1 MYLSSRLF
9 LSFAAWA
16 AFKGETVMPML
27 ERDYF
32 KEMKIDKYAAAF
44 AKKSNK
50 KISFEISD
58 LDKKKKEKD
67 GNEKK

>member
-1 MYLSSRLF
+1 
-9 LSFAAWA
+9 
-16 AFKGETVMPML
+16 MPML